1 MAKTETISNGMI
13 KNAEH
18 VASDARRFEVI
29 STVVLGILAVVAL
42 LPIILIVIASFTDE
56 TTLLRNGYSFLP
68 EMWSTDA
75 YVYMFQ
81 QGATIF
87 RAYGISVLVTVIGTL
102 ISVLI
107 TTMIA
112 YPMSRKNFKY
122 RNVLAFFVFFTM
134 LFNGGVVPSY
144 MMWTQ
149 IFHIKNTI
157 WALILPNYLCGAFNI
172 FLVRNYYANSI
183 PDALIESAQIDG
195 ASELTIF
202 FKIIFPLAVPT
213 VATISLFTAL
223 TYWNDWVNALYY
235 IQKPQFYGIQNLLI
249 RIMNNIQYL
258 KSGAASVAVGTGAI
272 SLPSNA
278 VRMSMAVIGILPI
291 IVIYPFVQKY
301 FVKGVVVG
309 AVKG

>member
-1 MAKTETISNGMI
+1 MAKLKS
-13 KNAEH
+13 AEH
-18 VASDARRFEVI
+18 VASDAKCFEII
-29 STVVLGILAVVAL
+29 STVILAVLAVIAL

-56 TTLLRNGYSFLP
+56 TTLLRNGYSFFP
-68 EMWSTDA
+68 EKWSTDA
-75 YVYMFQ
+75 YVYMLQ

-87 RAYGISVLVTVIGTL
+87 RAYGISVLVTLIGTV

-122 RNVLAFFVFFTM
+122 KNILAFFVFFTM

-149 IFHIKNTI
+149 VFNIKNTI

-272 SLPSNA
+272 QLPSNA

-291 IVIYPFVQKY
+291 VVIYPFVQKY

>member
-1 MAKTETISNGMI
+1 M
-13 KNAEH
+13 
-18 VASDARRFEVI
+18 ASDTKIFKIV
-29 STVVLGILAVVAL
+29 STIILGLLALVAL

-56 TTLLRNGYSFLP
+56 TTLLRNGYSFFP
-68 EMWSTDA
+68 EMWSADA
-75 YVYMFQ
+75 YVYMIQ
-81 QGATIF
+81 QGSTIF
-87 RAYGISVLVTVIGTL
+87 RAYGISILVTIIGTVV
-102 ISVLI
+102 SVLI

-112 YPMSRKNFKY
+112 YPMSRRNFKY
-122 RNVLAFFVFFTM
+122 KNALAFFVFFTM

-149 IFHIKNTI
+149 VFQIKNTL
-157 WALILPNYLCGAFNI
+157 WALIIPNYLCGAFNI

-183 PDALIESAQIDG
+183 PEALIESAQIDG

-223 TYWNDWVNALYY
+223 IYWNDWVNALYY
-235 IQKPQFYGIQNLLI
+235 IQKPQYYGIQNLLI

-291 IVIYPFVQKY
+291 VVIYPFVQKY

>member
-1 MAKTETISNGMI
+1 MMAKLKS
-13 KNAEH
+13 AEH
-18 VASDARRFEVI
+18 VASDAKRFEII
-29 STVVLGILAVVAL
+29 STVILGILAVIAL

-68 EMWSTDA
+68 EKWSTDA
-75 YVYMFQ
+75 YVYMLQ

-87 RAYGISVLVTVIGTL
+87 RAYGISVLVTLIGTV

-122 RNVLAFFVFFTM
+122 KNLLAFFVFFTM

-149 IFHIKNTI
+149 VFNIKNTI

-272 SLPSNA
+272 QLPSNA

-291 IVIYPFVQKY
+291 VVIYPFVQKY

>member
-1 MAKTETISNGMI
+1 MDTK
-13 KNAEH
+13 
-18 VASDARRFEVI
+18 RFNII
-29 STVVLGILAVVAL
+29 STIVLGILAVIAL
-42 LPIILIVIASFTDE
+42 MPIILIVIASFTDE
-56 TTLLRNGYSFLP
+56 TTLLRNGYSFFP

-75 YVYMFQ
+75 YVYMIQ
-81 QGATIF
+81 QSDTIV
-87 RAYGISVLVTVIGTL
+87 RAYGISVLVTVLGTL

-122 RNVLAFFVFFTM
+122 KNALAFFVFFTM
-134 LFNGGVVPSY
+134 LFNGGIVPSY

-149 IFHIKNTI
+149 IFEIKNTI

-202 FKIIFPLAVPT
+202 FKIIFPLAIPT

-235 IQKPQFYGIQNLLI
+235 IQKPQYYGIQNLLI

-291 IVIYPFVQKY
+291 VVIYPFVQKY